1 MMLGSG
7 AMMQR
12 FTSNPMLVR
21 LSQRTY
27 MKNTR
32 IGINSN
38 KFLILND
45 HDGTTSPTLKFR
57 NNDNEVAL
65 DAHLS
70 LSQIESRM
78 KRNNLIKTG
87 GKAEF
92 FSPDGPRYA
101 SSCTIAE
108 IMAFPF
114 FRLRVDDWKD
124 YHVVC

>member
-12 FTSNPMLVR
+12 FTSPMLVR

-45 HDGTTSPTLKFR
+45 HDGASSPTLKFR
-57 NNDNEVAL
+57 HSDNEVAL

-70 LSQIESRM
+70 LSQVEARM
-78 KRNNLIKTG
+78 KRNNLIASNG
-87 GKAEF
+87 RAEF